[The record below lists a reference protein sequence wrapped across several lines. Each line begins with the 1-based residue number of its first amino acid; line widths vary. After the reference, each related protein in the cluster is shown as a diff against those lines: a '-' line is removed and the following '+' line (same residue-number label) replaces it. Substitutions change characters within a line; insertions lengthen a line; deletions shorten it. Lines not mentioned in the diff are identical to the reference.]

1 MSGESS
7 LGHLP
12 DGQWQ
17 FDSEVTQV
25 FDDMLQ
31 RSIPQ
36 YDVMRRSV
44 FDAGR
49 RFVTDGTAIVDL
61 GCSRGG
67 AIAPFVQAFGARNR
81 YVGIEVSAPMR
92 ASAEAAFN
100 SEIASGLVD
109 IRDLDLRSDYP
120 PEPASLTLAVLVL
133 QFVPIEYRQRVVRNN
148 FRHTVPGGAVILVEK
163 ILGADAE
170 LDQLFVDLY
179 LATKREN
186 GYSQEEIDR
195 KRLSLEGRL
204 VPVTARWNE
213 EMLLRAGFH
222 HVDCFWRWMNF
233 AGWIAVREA
242 A

>member
-1 MSGESS
+1 MSGQSS

-49 RFVTDGTAIVDL
+49 RFVSDDTAIVDL

-67 AIAPFVQAFGARNR
+67 AIAPFVREFGARNR
-81 YVGIEVSAPMR
+81 YIGIEVSAPMR
-92 ASAEAAFN
+92 ASAEAAFAN
-100 SEIASGLVD
+100 EITSGLVD
-109 IRDLDLRSDYP
+109 IRDLDLRTDYP
-120 PEPASLTLAVLVL
+120 PERASLTLAVLVL
-133 QFVPIEYRQRVVRNN
+133 QFVPIEYRQRVVRNI
-148 FRHTVPGGAVILVEK
+148 FRNTVPGGAVILVEK

-186 GYSQEEIDR
+186 GYTQEEID
-195 KRLSLEGRL
+195 
-204 VPVTARWNE
+204 
-213 EMLLRAGFH
+213 
-222 HVDCFWRWMNF
+222 
-233 AGWIAVREA
+233 
-242 A
+242 